1 MSKVVS
7 KAVSVVG
14 SVVGSLTSKFIAAA
28 IGGGPLGIIVGA
40 VAGGVVSTGISFLGS
55 KVFGKETD
63 KPKFESPV
71 LSADVAG
78 GGRTQMVRQPIT
90 SHRIIY
96 GRTRVSG
103 PIVFIHSRPVDV
115 SSNKLDMLHLVIVL
129 AAHECADIEDIYF
142 NDETLALDGSGN
154 ATADPYKQGATVFAS
169 VYKHNGSPTQL
180 ADTVLVTNSDG
191 KWTSGH
197 RLRGLAYIHAMLR
210 YDEKAY
216 ATGLPN
222 ISAVVKG
229 REVYDPRTEETEW
242 SDNAALCI
250 LDYLLSSFGLNASL
264 DEIDLDSFISAANIC
279 DEMVDTLDAEEKRYT
294 CNGVVDLASKPNEI
308 LEDMLTS
315 CAGFLAYT
323 GGKWR
328 LKVGAYDAPIM
339 TIEPKHARDALLLK
353 PHRSRYRLVNTIRG
367 AYVSPDHQWQPTEYP
382 PVTRGVYIAQDGD
395 EEVASTLDL
404 PFTQSHTMA
413 QRIAYIALE
422 KNRRQKQI
430 LFPANLIGFQ
440 VAAGNT
446 IAVNWPRM
454 GIAGLPCQVTS
465 WMMTEDLGVD
475 LTLDEDG
482 ADIYAFSPTDLTP
495 LENAPPVVAPNNVSV
510 PPTAPTGLSIEAGDD
525 YVHITWNRITDQD
538 LRYVEL
544 WEHTSD
550 TEDPETDASRVLE
563 VFGTEVTRNN
573 LTGQQTLFYWV
584 RSVDRYGNK
593 SAFVGPVSDTTT
605 GDQPITLVLE

>member
-1 MSKVVS
+1 MPP
-7 KAVSVVG
+7 AVAVVG
-14 SVVGSLTSKFIAAA
+14 AVAGALTSKFIAAA
-28 IGGGPLGIIVGA
+28 VGGGILGSIVGA
-40 VAGGVVSTGISFLGS
+40 VAGGIVSTGISFLGS
-55 KVFGKETD
+55 KVFGKEAD
-63 KPKFESPV
+63 KPRFESTL
-71 LSADVAG
+71 LSADVKG

-90 SHRIIY
+90 SHRIVY

-103 PIVFIHSRPVDV
+103 PIVFIHSRPVDG
-115 SSNKLDMLHLVIVL
+115 SSSKLDMLHVVIVL
-129 AAHECADIEDIYF
+129 AAHQSNAIQEIYF
-142 NDETLALDGSGN
+142 NDEVLALDGSGN
-154 ATADPYKQGATVFAS
+154 ATADPYKQDSTVFAN
-169 VYKHNGSPTQL
+169 VYKHLGSPTQL
-180 ADTVLVTNSDG
+180 ADSVLVSNSGG
-191 KWTSGH
+191 KWTDGH
-197 RLRGLAYIHAMLR
+197 RLRGLTYVHAMLR

-216 ATGLPN
+216 ASGLPN

-229 REVYDPRTEETEW
+229 REVYDPRMEASAW
-242 SDNAALCI
+242 SENAALCI
-250 LDYLLSSFGLNASL
+250 LDYLLADFGLNASL

-279 DEMVDTLDAEEKRYT
+279 DETVATLDGTEKRYT
-294 CNGVVDLASKPNEI
+294 CNGVVDLASKPNDI

-328 LKVGAYDAPIM
+328 LKVGAYDMPVL
-339 TIEPKHARDALLLK
+339 TIEPKHARDSVLLK

-367 AYVSPDHQWQPTEYP
+367 AFVSPEHQWQPTEYP
-382 PVTRGVYIAQDGD
+382 PVAREVYIAQDGD

-430 LFPANLIGFQ
+430 LFPANMIGFQ

-454 GIAGLPCQVTS
+454 GLSGLPCQVTS
-465 WMMTEDLGVD
+465 WLMTEDLGVD

-482 ADIYAFSPTDLTP
+482 ADVYAFTASDLTP
-495 LENAPPVVAPNNVSV
+495 LNDTPAIVAPNNTAV
-510 PPTAPTGLSIEAGDD
+510 PPTAPTGLSIAAGDD
-525 YVHITWNRITDQD
+525 YVHITWNRIPDQD

-544 WEHTSD
+544 WEHTAD
-550 TEDPETDASRVLE
+550 TEDPEDDASRVLE

-573 LTGQQTLFYWV
+573 LTGQQTLYYWV

-605 GDQPITLVLE
+605 GDQPITLILE